1 MRKQFLCIL
10 LLLAVTAMAEERTP
24 AEAAEIAARFTNS
37 QPSLRRAHRTDRKA
51 GNMRLAHTER
61 KINSEQAAYYV
72 FNQENNAGYVIVSGD
87 DLAPDVLVYGEQG
100 QFDIA
105 TINPNFRFWLR
116 YLQEQMSVINEE
128 NAAPKKQPM
137 VTPIAPLLVN
147 KEGKEIT
154 WYQEKPY
161 NNLCPIDKLDNT
173 RSLTGCVA
181 TAAAQLMYKWR
192 YPQTG
197 MDKFSYVWENC
208 LDEDCYYTDTTTL
221 SLDFSQITFDWDNM
235 LPAYEDVS
243 STTAQKNAVA
253 TLMYA
258 CGVSCEMAYGG
269 DTFGGSGAWTDDM
282 GYALKKYFGYN
293 VDKFIST
300 YSRSAYSRAKRK
312 PIADIPAE
320 WSVSDT
326 TFTRYFNTELEE
338 GRPVLMG
345 GEDSDSGHE
354 FICDGRNSSGYFHIN
369 WGWEGY
375 GNNYC
380 ILSFLKP
387 DGRNYV
393 FSVELD
399 ALLGVR
405 PAVIDTVH
413 VTGVRV
419 TPNTVNL
426 RIKEKGALSASVSPA
441 DATVKKVNWKSSEPG
456 VATVSATGIVEG
468 VKAGTSV
475 ITATSL
481 DGGYT
486 SQCVVSVSHDTID
499 VLPCDDYSYTF
510 SKNKL
515 ISTGANS
522 LGNYTWNLTLGAGKV
537 QQWDV
542 NGRGY
547 QIGSAKNT
555 AGTVSFSTTNT
566 AECVLSEVVVNASV
580 ASKASGSLSVY
591 IGGKQIGTTQSLSSS
606 ATDYRFVNTNKE
618 QGNLEIRASKLT
630 KAFFILSI
638 DVESEVE
645 LPTAIEEVQ
654 TQNQDRK
661 AVSKVLIDGHVYIL
675 RDGHMYD
682 MMGQEVK

>member
-1 MRKQFLCIL
+1 M
-10 LLLAVTAMAEERTP
+10 
-24 AEAAEIAARFTNS
+24 
-37 QPSLRRAHRTDRKA
+37 
-51 GNMRLAHTER
+51 
-61 KINSEQAAYYV
+61 
-72 FNQENNAGYVIVSGD
+72 
-87 DLAPDVLVYGEQG
+87 
-100 QFDIA
+100 
-105 TINPNFRFWLR
+105 
-116 YLQEQMSVINEE
+116 
-128 NAAPKKQPM
+128 
-137 VTPIAPLLVN
+137 
-147 KEGKEIT
+147 
-154 WYQEKPY
+154 
-161 NNLCPIDKLDNT
+161 
-173 RSLTGCVA
+173 
-181 TAAAQLMYKWR
+181 
-192 YPQTG
+192 
-197 MDKFSYVWENC
+197 
-208 LDEDCYYTDTTTL
+208 
-221 SLDFSQITFDWDNM
+221 
-235 LPAYEDVS
+235 
-243 STTAQKNAVA
+243 
-253 TLMYA
+253 
-258 CGVSCEMAYGG
+258 
-269 DTFGGSGAWTDDM
+269 
-282 GYALKKYFGYN
+282 
-293 VDKFIST
+293 
-300 YSRSAYSRAKRK
+300 
-312 PIADIPAE
+312 
-320 WSVSDT
+320 
-326 TFTRYFNTELEE
+326 
-338 GRPVLMG
+338 
-345 GEDSDSGHE
+345 
-354 FICDGRNSSGYFHIN
+354 
-369 WGWEGY
+369 
-375 GNNYC
+375 
-380 ILSFLKP
+380 
-387 DGRNYV
+387 
-393 FSVELD
+393 
-399 ALLGVR
+399 
-405 PAVIDTVH
+405 
-413 VTGVRV
+413 
-419 TPNTVNL
+419 
-426 RIKEKGALSASVSPA
+426 
-441 DATVKKVNWKSSEPG
+441 
-456 VATVSATGIVEG
+456 ATVSATGIVEG

-510 SKNKL
+510 SKNKQ